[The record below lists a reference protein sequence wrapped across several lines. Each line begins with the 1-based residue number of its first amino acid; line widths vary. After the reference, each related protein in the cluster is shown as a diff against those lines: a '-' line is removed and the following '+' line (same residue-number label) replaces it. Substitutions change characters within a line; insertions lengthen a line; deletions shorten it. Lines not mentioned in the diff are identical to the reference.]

1 MNDEMNREVA
11 TMMFKASK
19 LTAEAFAQAM
29 KKYINE
35 IETGKENKKAIKQRN
50 VDTSKHGKMTL
61 KELMEQ
67 NQGATSIEIPRDGVG
82 DFVGIAKK
90 HHVDFAIKKDKLSD
104 PPTYMCFFKAKD
116 TDVIKDSFKEFMNL
130 QQQKKDGPSFHKS
143 LEKVRNEMSKQKE
156 KIKENVKKK
165 VRHRSIEDRSL

>member
-1 MNDEMNREVA
+1 MNREVA

-50 VDTSKHGKMTL
+50 VEASKHGKMTL
-61 KELMEQ
+61 KELMDQ

-116 TDVIKDSFKEFMNL
+116 MDVIKDSFKEFVK
-130 QQQKKDGPSFHKS
+130 QQELKKNGPSFHKS
-143 LEKVRNEMSKQKE
+143 LENVRDEMKKQKT
-156 KIKENVKKK
+156 KIKEKVKQRQK
-165 VRHRSIEDRSL
+165 SIGDRTL